1 MHHIN
6 NHPMYGGCTFGDS
19 DDDGWILRATHGSMH
34 PTIRRRLTL
43 HWTQVRNVGTGDFEC
58 APNEDLF
65 GDLKDAGGNVLAPYW
80 IQLISHS

>member
-1 MHHIN
+1 VS
-6 NHPMYGGCTFGDS
+6 DS
-19 DDDGWILRATHGSMH
+19 RIGPQDKE
-34 PTIRRRLTL
+34 PFRLTL
-43 HWTQVRNVGTGDFEC
+43 HRTQVRNVGTGNFEC